1 MYIEELVELWE
12 ATQRHVTKRPTG
24 EDMDV
29 NRITMPIRRCGKP
42 EMPRGQARPIA
53 KMRLE
58 G

>member
-42 EMPRGQARPIA
+42 EMPKGQV
-53 KMRLE
+53 
-58 G
+58 

>member
-24 EDMDV
+24 EGMHV
-29 NRITMPIRRCGKP
+29 NRITMPIRGCGKP
-42 EMPRGQARPIA
+42 EMPRGQERPIA
-53 KMRLE
+53 KMLLK